1 MWQKSNL
8 YSNLYDYRYTH
19 NTKYYL
25 AIFTQ
30 NIILIASTVFELWDC
45 IEENVFFFF
54 CNNSIPNT
62 KTSIYI
68 DWKKGQSFCTWRYFL
83 SPWNIF
89 FVSFLLAI
97 LWQTVAKG
105 NCLTCLSD
113 KYRLIHYRFF
123 LILHV
128 RNNSPIFIYKLI
140 KFGWAL
146 SFQVYNLC
154 IA

>member
-1 MWQKSNL
+1 MILNK
-8 YSNLYDYRYTH
+8 
-19 NTKYYL
+19 TKYHFV
-25 AIFTQ
+25 IFTQ
-30 NIILIASTVFELWDC
+30 NIILLASTIFELWDC

-89 FVSFLLAI
+89 F
-97 LWQTVAKG
+97 
-105 NCLTCLSD
+105 CLISSINFMTNSSKRKLSNMSHSQ
-113 KYRLIHYRFF
+113 ISSYRFF
-123 LILHV
+123 SILYLRKH
-128 RNNSPIFIYKLI
+128 SPIFIYKLI

-146 SFQVYNLC
+146 IFQAYNLC